1 VTHRGWADL
10 GARVRRERV
19 SRHLTQARFAQE
31 IGLRPRTISSIERA
45 EKDNYDPNTV
55 DAIEIAMRWQLGS
68 VNRVVNG
75 QKPIPERGRED
86 PLAERILELW
96 PMLTPDAR
104 EAVVR
109 IVELLAER

>member
-1 VTHRGWADL
+1 MGWTDL
-10 GARVRRERV
+10 AALVRRERV
-19 SRHLTQARFAQE
+19 SRKMTQARFAE
-31 IGLRPRTISSIERA
+31 AIGLHPRTISNIESA
-45 EKDNYDPNTV
+45 SKDNYGPRTK

-68 VNRVVNG
+68 VDRVANG

-86 PLAERILELW
+86 PLAERMLELW